1 MRVAVGKAAFGCQRS
16 AFRKAASQQ
25 VGESEVGIALH
36 AMPTQAKGR
45 LEWGTRRWLVVVAVV
60 MAGWA
65 GLAAAQAPPKTVE
78 DAAVPKALAPYTS
91 CVFPDGLR
99 IVSSDPLAAGV
110 KSRSVE
116 TATGMHSIDLVAGER
131 VLFAYPMTDF
141 YANVKVEMLPADGYT
156 ALKQTL
162 IGNLHFLES
171 QRGGPSPAE
180 ALPAGLHGFEVH
192 GNDRQK
198 LEGGVLGMY
207 LLFDDQAHVAT
218 TIDFLNQHAWERK
231 FQTMDAYERL
241 RDNFL
246 RVYTGCVRQNQ
257 ALER

>member
-1 MRVAVGKAAFGCQRS
+1 VRVAVGKAAFGCQRS

-45 LEWGTRRWLVVVAVV
+45 LEWGTRRWVVAVASV

-65 GLAAAQAPPKTVE
+65 GFAAAQAPAKTGQ
-78 DAAVPKALAPYTS
+78 DAPVPKALAPYTS

-99 IVSSDPLAAGV
+99 VVGIDPLTAGV

-131 VLFAYPMTDF
+131 VMFAYPMTDF
-141 YANVKVEMLPADGYT
+141 YANVKAELLPADEYA

-162 IGNLHFLES
+162 LANLHFLES
-171 QRGGPSPAE
+171 ERGGPSPAE

-207 LLFDDQAHVAT
+207 LLFDDQARVAT

-231 FQTMDAYERL
+231 FQTMDAYGRL

>member
-1 MRVAVGKAAFGCQRS
+1 M
-16 AFRKAASQQ
+16 
-25 VGESEVGIALH
+25 
-36 AMPTQAKGR
+36 
-45 LEWGTRRWLVVVAVV
+45 
-60 MAGWA
+60 
-65 GLAAAQAPPKTVE
+65 
-78 DAAVPKALAPYTS
+78 PKALVPYTS

-99 IVSSDPLAAGV
+99 VVGIDPLAAGV

-131 VLFAYPMTDF
+131 VMFAYPMTDF
-141 YANVKVEMLPADGYT
+141 FANVKVELLPADRYA

-171 QRGGPSPAE
+171 QEGGPSPAE

-207 LLFDDQAHVAT
+207 LLFDDKAHVAT
-218 TIDFLNQHAWERK
+218 TIYFLNQHAWERK
-231 FQTMDAYERL
+231 FQTMDVYGRL

-246 RVYTGCVRQNQ
+246 RAYTGCVRQNQ

>member
-1 MRVAVGKAAFGCQRS
+1 
-16 AFRKAASQQ
+16 
-25 VGESEVGIALH
+25 
-36 AMPTQAKGR
+36 MPTQAKGG
-45 LEWGTRRWLVVVAVV
+45 LAWGTRRLAFRWVIAVTVA
-60 MAGWA
+60 AGWA
-65 GLAAAQAPPKTVE
+65 GLATAQIPRAESAAQGMASGKALSAP
-78 DAAVPKALAPYTS
+78 VPKALAPYTS

-99 IVSSDPLAAGV
+99 IVGSDPLAPGV
-110 KSRSVE
+110 KSRSVQ

-131 VLFAYPMTDF
+131 VMFAYPMTDF
-141 YANVKVEMLPADGYT
+141 YANVKTELLPADEYP

-162 IGNLHFLES
+162 LANLHFLES
-171 QRGGPSPAE
+171 ERGGPSPAE

-198 LEGGVLGMY
+198 LEGEVLGMY
-207 LLFDDQAHVAT
+207 LLFDDQARVAT

-231 FQTMDAYERL
+231 FQTMDGYGRL